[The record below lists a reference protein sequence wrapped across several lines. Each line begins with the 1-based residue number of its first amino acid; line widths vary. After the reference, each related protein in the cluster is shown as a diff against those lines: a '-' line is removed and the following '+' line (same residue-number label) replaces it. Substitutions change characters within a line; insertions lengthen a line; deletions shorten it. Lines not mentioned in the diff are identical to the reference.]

1 MNLLKVMPKAELH
14 IHLDGSVRAETI
26 ISLAEEEGFTLPVHD
41 PDQLRPYL
49 QANDQCTSLTEY
61 LSKFEL
67 PLRCLQSAE
76 GLRRVAYELVEDA
89 HRDHVKYIEI
99 RFAPLLHMEKGLTVK
114 EIISHVLD
122 GIAEAERGFGTIA
135 RLIIICLRSHPME
148 KNLDVVHAASAFL
161 GKGVAGM
168 DLAGDEAAYPP
179 EIHRKVFEQA
189 HEYGF
194 PITIHAGEAAGA
206 VNISE
211 SIRHLHAARIGHGV
225 RLKEDAALMQWVKD
239 HHVVLEMCPS
249 SNVQTKA
256 VESWSD
262 HPIKEYFDQGI
273 RVTVNTDNLTVSSTT
288 LTEEYEKLME
298 LYGFSVAQFA
308 EMNLNALQASFLE
321 SPEKLR
327 LLDHFREEYQTLGL
341 LTKPDLLIP

>member
-1 MNLLKVMPKAELH
+1 
-14 IHLDGSVRAETI
+14 
-26 ISLAEEEGFTLPVHD
+26 
-41 PDQLRPYL
+41 
-49 QANDQCTSLTEY
+49 
-61 LSKFEL
+61 
-67 PLRCLQSAE
+67 
-76 GLRRVAYELVEDA
+76 
-89 HRDHVKYIEI
+89 
-99 RFAPLLHMEKGLTVK
+99 
-114 EIISHVLD
+114 
-122 GIAEAERGFGTIA
+122 
-135 RLIIICLRSHPME
+135 
-148 KNLDVVHAASAFL
+148 
-161 GKGVAGM
+161 
-168 DLAGDEAAYPP
+168 
-179 EIHRKVFEQA
+179 
-189 HEYGF
+189 
-194 PITIHAGEAAGA
+194 
-206 VNISE
+206 
-211 SIRHLHAARIGHGV
+211 
-225 RLKEDAALMQWVKD
+225 MQWVKD